1 MTSKAAQIAA
11 ALAARL
17 AQVTTTG
24 GYETDVGLTVYRGR
38 RNTEPGPHITLY
50 EGEDTAKEQS
60 LKAVVHLTQV
70 YVAEAVDTCDP
81 DNPNDRA
88 HQILS
93 DLKRA
98 VFGSDQT
105 LGGLVKTIEYR
116 GRLIGTREEGQDYC
130 FASIRFAV
138 EYVEDLKA
146 P

>member
-1 MTSKAAQIAA
+1 MTSKAAQIAT

-17 AQVTTTG
+17 TQVRTTN
-24 GYETDVGLTVYRGR
+24 GYETNVGQTVYRGR
-38 RNTEPGPHITLY
+38 RNVEPSTHTTLY

-81 DNPNDRA
+81 NNPNDRA

-130 FASIRFAV
+130 FASIRIAV

>member
-1 MTSKAAQIAA
+1 MTSKAAQIAT

-17 AQVTTTG
+17 SQIRTTG
-24 GYETDVGLTVYRGR
+24 GYETDVGQTVYRGR
-38 RNTEPGPHITLY
+38 RNVEPGTHTTLY
-50 EGEDTAKEQS
+50 EGEDTVKEQS
-60 LKAVVHLTQV
+60 LKAMAHLTQV
-70 YVAEAVDTCDP
+70 YVAEAVDACDP
-81 DNPNDRA
+81 NNPNDRA
-88 HQILS
+88 HRILS

-98 VFGSDQT
+98 VFGSDQA

>member
-1 MTSKAAQIAA
+1 MTSKAAQIAT

-17 AQVTTTG
+17 TQVRTTN
-24 GYETDVGLTVYRGR
+24 GYETNVGQVVFRGR

-50 EGEDTAKEQS
+50 EGEDTVKEQT
-60 LKAVVHLTQV
+60 LKAMTHLTQV

-88 HQILS
+88 HQMLS

-105 LGGLVKTIEYR
+105 LGGLVKMVEYR
-116 GRLIGTREEGQDYC
+116 GRLIGTREEGQGYC

>member
-1 MTSKAAQIAA
+1 MTSKAAYIAT

-17 AQVTTTG
+17 AQVRTTN
-24 GYETDVGLTVYRGR
+24 GYETNVGQVVFRGR

-50 EGEDTAKEQS
+50 EGEDTVKEQT
-60 LKAVVHLTQV
+60 LKAMVHLTQV
-70 YVAEAVDTCDP
+70 YVAEAVDACDP

-88 HQILS
+88 HQMLS

-105 LGGLVKTIEYR
+105 LGGLVKMVEYR